1 VAARPE
7 TSRME
12 RPAHAAQPAT
22 RWVVV
27 GVLGLAVLLAFS
39 VRGLLTARVVQSR
52 AVAMIRAG
60 NFAQALEEA
69 DLRLS
74 RDPDD
79 PHLRDVAVL
88 AARSHV
94 DLLLERK
101 TPVADVASWLEDQ
114 LARRPYLRPALAGRL
129 AELQAAART
138 GRPVDPEKK

>member
-1 VAARPE
+1 VTARTESSSVARPPLE
-7 TSRME
+7 S
-12 RPAHAAQPAT
+12 HHLT
-22 RWVVV
+22 RWVV
-27 GVLGLAVLLAFS
+27 LAVLALAAVLAFS
-39 VRGLLTARVVQSR
+39 VRGLLAARVVQSR

-79 PHLRDVAVL
+79 PHLREVAVL

-94 DLLLERK
+94 ELLLERK
-101 TPVADVASWLEDQ
+101 TPVADVAAWLEDQ

-129 AELQAAART
+129 AELQAAAHT

>member
-1 VAARPE
+1 MDVMTATPS
-7 TSRME
+7 SR
-12 RPAHAAQPAT
+12 RTAT

-27 GVLGLAVLLAFS
+27 GVLALAAVLAFG
-39 VRGLLTARVVQSR
+39 VRGLLSARVVQAR

-79 PHLRDVAVL
+79 PHLREVAVL

-94 DLLLERK
+94 DHLLETR
-101 TPVADVASWLEDQ
+101 TPVADVAAWLEDQ
-114 LARRPYLRPALAGRL
+114 LTRRPYLRPDLAARL
-129 AELQAAART
+129 AELQAEAKRTAR
-138 GRPVDPEKK
+138 PPEKN